1 MGGRKRGSADHI
13 GHGMI
18 WAAIHKPST
27 SPFLPSLPP
36 SLPPSFPPSLP
47 AYRALLVIIFLRSAS
62 RVMGSAE
69 KAKPADL
76 RPPPSKA
83 PAAGGREEGRE
94 GGRKESDGS
103 LVERTSNAGKRKG
116 EKERSEEKRG
126 RAGRREGGRY
136 RLRP

>member
-94 GGRKESDGS
+94 GGRG
-103 LVERTSNAGKRKG
+103 GKRRELG
-116 EKERSEEKRG
+116 GEDFQCREKEG
-126 RAGRREGGRY
+126 RKGKE
-136 RLRP
+136 